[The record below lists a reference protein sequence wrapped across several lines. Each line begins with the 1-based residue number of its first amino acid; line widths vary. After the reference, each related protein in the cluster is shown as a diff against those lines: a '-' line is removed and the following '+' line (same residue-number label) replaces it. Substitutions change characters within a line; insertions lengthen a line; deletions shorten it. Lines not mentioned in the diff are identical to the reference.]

1 MTVVLLILLLLC
13 IGLLAMVLVAVN
25 RKPQQVAVSPETLL
39 ATENRLTA
47 QVTQQLAA
55 LEMKDS
61 ERAKAQR
68 EELSGTLRTR
78 FEEHA
83 LLLDKHL
90 LEVRSKMDAL
100 GKMDL
105 SFQQLS
111 AGVTRFNT
119 LLANV
124 KARGTWGEV
133 QLEKLLEDLF
143 AFGQYHRNIRPNP
156 RSNKIVEFA
165 LALPGQE
172 EGKTVWLPIDSKF
185 PIEDYERLLNAHDE
199 HEAEQARK
207 ALVERI
213 KLFATQVKEYIL
225 VPHTTDF
232 AILFLPTDGLYL
244 EATRDAS
251 VIDDMRRKH
260 ILLAGP
266 QSLAALLNAL
276 QMGFK
281 TLEVQKN
288 AAKVWDLLTKTKQ
301 QIEKFLTYCDK
312 IDSKLE
318 EAHKAVDE
326 ARGRVNILD
335 RQLRTVSVPEDSE
348 ESNHA

>member
-1 MTVVLLILLLLC
+1 MQILLLILLLLC
-13 IGLLAMVLVAVN
+13 IGLLAALLYVVT
-25 RKPQQVAVSPETLL
+25 RKSEAAPAVSPEAL
-39 ATENRLTA
+39 AESEGRLTA
-47 QVTQQLAA
+47 QMTQQLAA
-55 LEMKDS
+55 LEMKES
-61 ERAKAQR
+61 ERFKAQR
-68 EELSGTLRTR
+68 EELGGTLRSR
-78 FEEHA
+78 FAENA
-83 LLLDKHL
+83 VLLDRHL
-90 LEVRSKMDAL
+90 QEVRVKMDAL

-105 SFQQLS
+105 SFQRLS

-133 QLEKLLEDLF
+133 QLAKLLDDLF
-143 AFGQYHRNIRPNP
+143 AFGQYQRNVKPNP

-165 LALPGQE
+165 LALPGQD

-185 PIEDYERLLNAHDE
+185 PVEDYERLLAATDE
-199 HEAEQARK
+199 ASAEQARR

-213 KLFATQVKEYIL
+213 KLFATQVKEYIM
-225 VPHTTDF
+225 VPYTTDF

-251 VIDDMRRKH
+251 VLDDLRKKH

-288 AAKVWDLLTKTKQ
+288 SAKVWELLTKTKQ
-301 QIEKFLTYCDK
+301 QIDKFLSFCDK
-312 IDSKLE
+312 IDGKLE

-326 ARGRVNILD
+326 ARGRVGQLD
-335 RQLRTVSVPEDSE
+335 RHLRTVALPEE
-348 ESNHA
+348 TENLNA